1 MDNVVKAVPECSR
14 RAHLHLHVTEKL
26 LPLYDHHRP
35 LVLSIVAERARAAVH
50 HLPTLTHQPDERL
63 IGKCGVPHS
72 GRAQDE
78 LRFPAQGLQRGG
90 RHPVLIQK
98 KYLLSHDVDKG
109 LAHGLL
115 KAHSELRPRAAS
127 ADRRVSDKL
136 DGLFTAKDGQGNEN
150 ALAVLRSR
158 HEEFEPEQFA
168 AEQKRV

>member
-1 MDNVVKAVPECSR
+1 MIHGGGTMDNVVKAVPECSR

-115 KAHSELRPRAAS
+115 KAHSGRQAFKAAPKS
-127 ADRRVSDKL
+127 GIS
-136 DGLFTAKDGQGNEN
+136 
-150 ALAVLRSR
+150 
-158 HEEFEPEQFA
+158 
-168 AEQKRV
+168 